1 MTDRLFEI
9 DQYVLHTIT
18 EKPASL
24 HGDVN
29 RIRFM
34 LVKNFLQTIY
44 FILNPL

>member
-1 MTDRLFEI
+1 MTEWLFEI
-9 DQYVLHTIT
+9 DQNVLHMIT

-24 HGDVN
+24 QGDVN